1 MVGIAK
7 AIKFIMTLAA
17 LAGAVETI
25 VRLAKFAWALV
36 IKLQR
41 IMSRKPMKAKWR
53 MKFAQ

>member
-53 MKFAQ
+53 SRFAH